1 MKGVILI
8 EAKKGIRVRE
18 GGALF
23 VKWEIPKEYL
33 PKLPLTHFAK

>member
-1 MKGVILI
+1 MKGVILR

-33 PKLPLTHFAK
+33 PKFAFNSFC